1 MSEENNNQAEEPEE
15 VRQQESSEESPAPK
29 RRFFSRRNG
38 LIALALS
45 LAAGL
50 VLIIAVTLFYRYG
63 VFDNYVKTQFTA
75 KMSDI
80 GIVFSADVFRVTI
93 APLQL
98 ELKNATF
105 NDKVSGEKLFFI
117 RDAKLGLTVD
127 NLYAWQLSRDI
138 SINTTDIDGA
148 EVWVNFD
155 ENGKSNFSNLNFVE
169 DETGSRVN
177 FKYSSLKFNLTN
189 GLVHFG
195 DITHKISGDAKN
207 ITFLLEPENYD
218 LPDEQKRYK
227 VDLTSTDSNFIYD
240 ESKVE
245 PVDIRAQAI
254 VDNTG
259 AEIRN
264 LSLTTPIGTSNLKG
278 TLTDWEALKYNLQID
293 STVDLTQTS
302 TIFPLGTPL
311 RGIGNFSGIVTGEGD
326 DYKIDGEINSD
337 AISASNI
344 YLKALKVDATVDGKG
359 SAYDLNGKAI
369 AELLTFDDFRID
381 FPQLV
386 GNIRGTGTDFKWLG
400 DLQAAAIKSPL
411 GSIGGIYITD
421 AAAEYSGET
430 ERFDATLGN
439 VRAGTFVN
447 EDTDISN
454 LRAGNAKVSKVG
466 DDVNVTAPNV
476 QAGKV
481 NAEGATL
488 QNVTANNLRV
498 KNRSGQTTAQ
508 ADSVRA
514 GQVDTEDAR
523 LRNLTANNV
532 RVDDQG
538 NRTNITAGNV
548 RADGIDTNAAKIGAL
563 NAGNVEINNVT
574 GGETVIYSNNL
585 QIARVETDSA
595 VLGTLNIAG
604 VRLSIRQGTVEAR
617 SGDINAGNIALVK
630 NSDLPQGG
638 NLENVKIYKPV
649 FVLEPSGRYRATA
662 DLSLGSGVLG
672 SIKLGAARASVNLN
686 NDQVALNNLTADV
699 MEGNLNGNATIA
711 FNNRARSVVD
721 ADFTNL
727 DLGKLLALQGG
738 KVVPIEGQTNGS
750 VNLSFNGTNF
760 KTASGNLSADIIAN
774 AGTAEKGLVPVNG
787 RIEATATNGLF
798 NLDVARLNTQSTEF
812 NATGQLDL
820 NGDSSNLNLALN
832 SSDASE
838 VSRIISV
845 LEISPDFD
853 QKINEYKAE
862 FAGNLKFSG
871 TLTGNFSDPTIDGRA
886 SLDSIALRG
895 RTLGALSTDI
905 NVSPAGTELRNGLLQ
920 EPGNGGNLAFNVS
933 IPTGANDN
941 ISVQATLTNVNTG
954 NLLAALPVEGVLPAQ
969 FQDFQAQTSGTI
981 NLTGLPDNMQ
991 GEANITSGAGT
1002 LNGQP
1007 FDGFDSRVNFA
1018 GTLVTVERFNA
1029 KFGEGN
1035 LQANGTYDTAS
1046 SIFDFDVKGEN
1057 VDLTRVRP
1065 FIPNSQN
1072 LPVFTGTANL
1082 TAKATGDFDDPTTFN
1097 VNFSGSG
1104 QNVAFDGRNLGE
1116 ITFNGNTENQRLNAN
1131 VTANFEGQP
1140 QTIAANVNFA
1150 DPNLPFQ
1157 AETVFDNTNL
1167 APFIA
1172 LAGAPGTVAVTG
1184 TATGRVFLQGNL
1196 SSINANGERE
1206 FTTDN
1211 LSGAAEFSQLAL
1223 QIDETPLI
1231 ASEPV
1236 SVKFNMREVTI
1247 ESAKFSGGG
1256 SNLTI
1261 AGTKALTDEGI
1272 NNLAVDGTINLRILN
1287 AISPNAFF
1295 AGISN
1300 VSVRL
1305 TGPNSTARLNGQAEF
1320 QNASI
1325 SAFVGSERVSFQ
1337 RVEGSVRFTSNQAQ
1351 IDNLTG
1357 FLGGGR
1363 FTASGGALLNG
1374 LELQAFRLD
1383 LRGNNVTVPLP
1394 KDFLT
1399 TGDAEIG
1406 INGRRIGDELTTL
1419 ISGRINARRSLY
1431 TNDIDLA
1438 DIVGSRD
1445 GGDITQGSGSGSS
1458 LGITRLDLLV
1468 GGRDALVV
1476 RNNIADLTASISLR
1490 VTGDID
1496 YPQVAGRI
1504 TATNGTLFFRKDR
1517 YEVQRAE
1524 LVFPPNSVGIEPVI
1538 NLQAETEIGG
1548 YQILVNLNGP
1558 LTDTESLV
1566 ANVRS
1571 NPSLPQPDV
1580 ISLITTGSISNS
1592 ATGIPTLAQS
1602 GISTAAEILT
1612 DEIINKPLSRATDRL
1627 FGLNRFELDP
1637 IISGQRLNPTARL
1650 TVGRQ
1655 INNNLLVTYSTNLSE
1670 DQNQVLA
1677 LEYRVSNKLSFVAQ
1691 YEQSSLSNVT
1701 RNRNNFSFEI
1711 RLRRRF

>member
-1 MSEENNNQAEEPEE
+1 MTEENINQAEEPEE
-15 VRQQESSEESPAPK
+15 VQPPETDAQTTVSK
-29 RRFFSRRNG
+29 RRFFTRRNA
-38 LIALALS
+38 LIALLLTVISA
-45 LAAGL
+45 
-50 VLIIAVTLFYRYG
+50 VLFVVLTTVSYRYG
-63 VFDNYVKTQFTA
+63 VFDNYVKAQFVAALDEMNITF
-75 KMSDI
+75 D
-80 GIVFSADVFRVTI
+80 ADDFRVTV

-105 NDKVSGEKLFFI
+105 NNKITGEKLFRI
-117 RDAKLGLTVD
+117 GDAKLGMTVQD
-127 NLYAWQLSRDI
+127 LYALQLERHIKVQSTDV
-138 SINTTDIDGA
+138 TDI
-148 EVWVNFD
+148 EVWVTFD
-155 ENGKSNFSNLNFVE
+155 ANGDSNFSQVQLIEPTRSVKFNYASTTF
-169 DETGSRVN
+169 
-177 FKYSSLKFNLTN
+177 SLKN

-195 DITHKISGDAKN
+195 DATRKITGDAKN
-207 ITFLLEPENYD
+207 VLLTFEPENFD
-218 LPDEQKRYK
+218 VPDDQKRYK
-227 VDLTSTDSNFIYD
+227 FDFTSTDSNFIYD

-245 PVDIRAQAI
+245 PVDIRAQGIA
-254 VDNTG
+254 NGQG
-259 AEIRN
+259 AEITN
-264 LSLTTPIGTSNLKG
+264 LNLTSPLGTSNLKG
-278 TLTDWEALKYNLQID
+278 TINDWKSPKYDLQID

-311 RGIGNFSGIVTGEGD
+311 RGLGDFSGKVTGEGEN
-326 DYKIDGEINSD
+326 YKVDGSITSD

-344 YLKALKVDATVDGKG
+344 YLKALNINATVDGKG

-369 AELLTFDDFRID
+369 AELLTFEDFRID

-400 DLQAAAIKSPL
+400 DLQAAAVKSPA
-411 GSIGGIYITD
+411 GSIGKLYITD
-421 AAAEYSGET
+421 ATAEYNGES
-430 ERFDATLGN
+430 ERLDATLGN
-439 VRAGTFVN
+439 VRAASFVN
-447 EDTDISN
+447 KDIDIAN
-454 LRAGNAKVSKVG
+454 LRAGNVKVSKFG
-466 DDVNVTAPNV
+466 DDINISAPNA
-476 QAGKV
+476 QAAKV
-481 NAEGATL
+481 NAEGATI

-498 KNRSGQTTAQ
+498 KNRNGQTNAV

-514 GQVDTEDAR
+514 GQVETKDAR
-523 LRNLTANNV
+523 LRNLTANNI
-532 RVDDQG
+532 RVDDND
-538 NRTNITAGNV
+538 NRTNVTANNF
-548 RADGIDTNAAKIGAL
+548 RADGIDTNGAKIGAL
-563 NAGNVEINNVT
+563 NAANVEVNKV
-574 GGETVIYSNNL
+574 GDETVIYSNNL
-585 QIARVETDSA
+585 QVARVETNA
-595 VLGTLNIAG
+595 AILGKLNIAG
-604 VRLSIRQGTVEAR
+604 VRLSIRQGTIEAR

-630 NSDLPQGG
+630 SSSVPEGG
-638 NLENVKIYKPV
+638 NLQNVKIYKPV

-672 SIKLGAARASVNLN
+672 SIKLGAAKANVNLN

-699 MEGNLNGNATIA
+699 LEGSVNGAATIA
-711 FNNRARSVVD
+711 FNNRARSVIN

-738 KVVPIEGQTNGS
+738 KVVPIEGQTSGN

-774 AGTAEKGLVPVNG
+774 AGTQDKGLVPVNG
-787 RIEATATNGLF
+787 RVEASATNGLF
-798 NLDVARLNTQSTEF
+798 NLDVARFNTQSTEL
-812 NATGQLDL
+812 NATGKLDL
-820 NGDSSNLNLALN
+820 NGSDSDLNIALA
-832 SSDASE
+832 STDASE

-845 LEISPDFD
+845 LDVSPTFD
-853 QKINEYKAE
+853 QKINEYRAE
-862 FAGNLKFSG
+862 FAGNLKFNG
-871 TLTGNFSDPTIDGRA
+871 TLTGNFSDPTIDGKA
-886 SLDSIALRG
+886 SLDSLSLRG
-895 RTLGALSTDI
+895 RELGALSTDVF
-905 NVSPAGTELRNGLLQ
+905 VSPAGTELKNGLLQ
-920 EPGNGGNLAFNVS
+920 ERDGGNLAFNVN
-933 IPTGANDN
+933 IPTGGTNN
-941 ISVQATLTNVNTG
+941 IAVQAELKNVNTG
-954 NLLAALPVEGVLPAQ
+954 NLLAALPLEGVLPAQ
-969 FQDFQAQTSGTI
+969 FNNFQAQTSGTI
-981 NLTGLPDNMQ
+981 NLTGLPGEMQ

-1002 LNGQP
+1002 LNGEP
-1007 FDGFDSRVNFA
+1007 FDGFDSRVTFA
-1018 GTLVTVERFNA
+1018 GTLVNVEKFNA

-1046 SIFDFDVKGEN
+1046 SVFDFDVKGEN

-1065 FIPNSQN
+1065 FLPNNQN
-1072 LPVFTGTANL
+1072 LPAFSGNVNL
-1082 TAKATGDFDDPTTFN
+1082 TAKATGDLDDSKTFN
-1097 VNFSGSG
+1097 VNFNGTG
-1104 QNVAFDGRNLGE
+1104 QNIAFADKNLGV

-1131 VTANFEGQP
+1131 ITANFEGQPP

-1150 DPNLPFQ
+1150 DPNLPFE

-1184 TATGRVFLQGNL
+1184 TATGRVFLRGNL
-1196 SSINANGERE
+1196 SGINANGERE

-1211 LSGAAEFSQLAL
+1211 LSGSAEFSQLAL

-1236 SVKFNMREVTI
+1236 SVKFNTREVVI
-1247 ESAKFSGGG
+1247 ESAKFSGSG
-1256 SNLTI
+1256 SNITV
-1261 AGTKALTDEGI
+1261 AGTKALTDDGI
-1272 NNLAVDGTINLRILN
+1272 NNLSVDGTINLRILN

-1295 AGISN
+1295 AGLAS
-1300 VSVRL
+1300 VSIRL
-1305 TGPNSTARLNGQAEF
+1305 TGPNSTARLNGDANF

-1337 RVEGSVRFTSNQAQ
+1337 RVEGRVLFTSNQAQ

-1363 FTASGGALLNG
+1363 FTASGGALLDG
-1374 LELQAFRLD
+1374 LTLQAFRLD

-1394 KDFLT
+1394 KNFLT

-1406 INGRRIGDELTTL
+1406 INGRRIGGELTTL
-1419 ISGRINARRSLY
+1419 ISGRLNARRSLY
-1431 TNDIDLA
+1431 SKDIDLA
-1438 DIVGSRD
+1438 DVIGSRSD
-1445 GGDITQGSGSGSS
+1445 GSLTQGSSSGNS

-1468 GGRDALVV
+1468 EGRDALVV

-1504 TATNGTLFFRKDR
+1504 TATNGTLFFRSDR

-1524 LVFPPNSVGIEPVI
+1524 LVFPPNSSGIEPVI

-1592 ATGIPTLAQS
+1592 STGIPTLAQS

-1612 DEIINKPLSRATDRL
+1612 DEIINKPIAKATDKL
-1627 FGLNRFELDP
+1627 FGLNKFELDP

-1655 INNNLLVTYSTNLSE
+1655 INKNLLVTYSTNLSE

-1677 LEYRVSNKLSFVAQ
+1677 FEYRVSNKLSFVAQ
-1691 YEQSSLSNVT
+1691 YEQRSLSNVT
-1701 RNRNNFSFEI
+1701 RNRNNFSFEV
-1711 RLRRRF
+1711 RLRKRF

>member
-1 MSEENNNQAEEPEE
+1 MSEENINQAEEPESA
-15 VRQQESSEESPAPK
+15 VQPESSQEQPSLK
-29 RRFFSRRNG
+29 RRRFLTRRNA
-38 LIALALS
+38 LLAL
-45 LAAGL
+45 LATVIGAVL
-50 VLIIAVTLFYRYG
+50 VVVLTTVSYRYG
-63 VFDNYVKTQFTA
+63 VFDNYIKTQFVAALDEMNIT
-75 KMSDI
+75 
-80 GIVFSADVFRVTI
+80 FEADVFRVTVT
-93 APLQL
+93 PLQL

-105 NDKVSGEKLFFI
+105 NNKLTGEKLFRI
-117 RDAKLGLTVD
+117 GDAKLGMTVQD
-127 NLYAWQLSRDI
+127 LYALQLQRNIKVQS
-138 SINTTDIDGA
+138 TDVTDVEA
-148 EVWVNFD
+148 WVNFNED
-155 ENGKSNFSNLNFVE
+155 GSSNFTGVQLVE
-169 DETGSRVN
+169 PTRSVKFN
-177 FKYSSLKFNLTN
+177 YASTTFSLKN

-195 DITHKISGDAKN
+195 EATRKINGDAKN
-207 ITFLLEPENYD
+207 ILLTFEPENFEV
-218 LPDEQKRYK
+218 PDDQKRYK
-227 VDLTSTDSNFIYD
+227 FDFTSTDSNFIYD

-245 PVDIRAQAI
+245 PIDIRAQGIA
-254 VDNTG
+254 NGQG
-259 AEIRN
+259 AEITSLN
-264 LSLTTPIGTSNLKG
+264 LTSPLGTSNLKG
-278 TLTDWEALKYNLQID
+278 TITDWKSPKYDLLID
-293 STVDLTQTS
+293 SSVDLTQTS

-311 RGIGNFSGIVTGEGD
+311 RGIGNFSGKVTGEGST
-326 DYKIDGEINSD
+326 YKIDGNITSD

-344 YLKALKVDATVDGKG
+344 YLKALNIDATVDGKG

-369 AELLTFDDFRID
+369 AELLTFEDFRID
-381 FPQLV
+381 FPQFV

-400 DLQAAAIKSPL
+400 DLQAAAVKSPA
-411 GSIGGIYITD
+411 GSIGRLYITD
-421 AAAEYSGET
+421 ATAEYNGES
-430 ERFDATLGN
+430 ERLDATLGN
-439 VRAGTFVN
+439 VRAASFVN
-447 EDTDISN
+447 EDVDISN
-454 LRAGNAKVSKVG
+454 LRAGNVKVSKVG
-466 DDVNVTAPNV
+466 DDINVTAPNA

-488 QNVTANNLRV
+488 QDVTANNLRV
-498 KNRSGQTTAQ
+498 KNRNGQTNAV

-514 GQVDTEDAR
+514 RQVDTEDAR

-532 RVDDQG
+532 RVDDND
-538 NRTNITAGNV
+538 NRTNVLANNV
-548 RADGIDTNAAKIGAL
+548 RADGIDTDGAKIGAL
-563 NAGNVEINNVT
+563 NAANVKINKAGN
-574 GGETVIYSNNL
+574 ETVIYSNNL
-585 QIARVETDSA
+585 QVAKVETDA
-595 VLGTLNIAG
+595 AILGTLNIAG
-604 VRLSIRQGTVEAR
+604 VRLSIRQGTIEAR

-630 NSDLPQGG
+630 NSGLPQGG
-638 NLENVKIYKPV
+638 NIENVKIYKPV

-662 DLSLGSGVLG
+662 DLSLGGGVLG
-672 SIKLGAARASVNLN
+672 SIKLGAAKANVNLN

-699 MEGNLNGNATIA
+699 MEGNVNGNATIA
-711 FNNRARSVVD
+711 FNNRARSVIN

-738 KVVPIEGQTNGS
+738 KVVPIEGQTSGN
-750 VNLSFNGTNF
+750 VNLSFAGTNF

-774 AGTAEKGLVPVNG
+774 AGTQEKGLVPVNG
-787 RIEATATNGLF
+787 RIEAVATNGLF
-798 NLDVARLNTQSTEF
+798 NLDIARFNTQNTEL
-812 NATGQLDL
+812 NATGRLDL
-820 NGDSSNLNLALN
+820 NGSDSNLNIALD

-845 LEISPDFD
+845 LDVSPTFD
-853 QKINEYKAE
+853 QKVNEYKAE
-862 FAGNLKFSG
+862 FAGNLKFNG
-871 TLTGNFSDPTIDGRA
+871 TLTGNFSDPTIDGKA
-886 SLDSIALRG
+886 SLDSLNLRG
-895 RTLGALSTDI
+895 RELGALSTDI
-905 NVSPAGTELRNGLLQ
+905 FVSPAGTELRNGLLQ
-920 EPGNGGNLAFNVS
+920 ERGGGGNLAFNVN
-933 IPTGANDN
+933 IPTGGTNN
-941 ISVQATLTNVNTG
+941 ISVQAELKNVNTG
-954 NLLAALPVEGVLPAQ
+954 NLLAALPLEGVLPAQ
-969 FQDFQAQTSGTI
+969 FNDFQAQTSGTI
-981 NLTGLPDNMQ
+981 NLTGLPGAME

-1007 FDGFDSRVNFA
+1007 FDGFDSRVTFA
-1018 GTLVTVERFNA
+1018 GTLVNVEKFNA
-1029 KFGEGN
+1029 KFGEGT
-1035 LQANGTYDTAS
+1035 LQANGNYDTAS
-1046 SIFDFDVKGEN
+1046 SVFDFDVKGEN

-1065 FIPNSQN
+1065 FLPNNQD
-1072 LPVFTGTANL
+1072 LPAFSGNVNL
-1082 TAKATGDFDDPTTFN
+1082 TAKATGDLDDSKTFN
-1097 VNFSGSG
+1097 VNFNGT
-1104 QNVAFDGRNLGE
+1104 GRNIAFEDKNFGE

-1184 TATGRVFLQGNL
+1184 TATGRVFLSGNL
-1196 SSINANGERE
+1196 SVINANGTRE
-1206 FTTDN
+1206 FTTGN

-1223 QIDETPLI
+1223 QIDDTPLI

-1236 SVKFNMREVTI
+1236 SVKFNTREVII

-1256 SNLTI
+1256 SNITV
-1261 AGTKALTDEGI
+1261 AGTKALTADGI
-1272 NNLAVDGTINLRILN
+1272 NNLSVDGAINLRILN

-1295 AGISN
+1295 AGIAN

-1305 TGPNSTARLNGQAEF
+1305 TGPNATARLNGDANF
-1320 QNASI
+1320 QNASV

-1337 RVEGSVRFTSNQAQ
+1337 RVEGRVMFTSNQAQ

-1363 FTASGGALLNG
+1363 FYASGGALLGND
-1374 LELQAFRLD
+1374 LTLNAFRLD

-1394 KDFLT
+1394 KNFLT

-1431 TNDIDLA
+1431 SKDIDLA
-1438 DIVGSRD
+1438 DVIGSRGD
-1445 GGDITQGSGSGSS
+1445 GNITQSSGGGNT
-1458 LGITRLDLLV
+1458 LGVTRLDLLV
-1468 GGRDALVV
+1468 EGRDALVV

-1504 TATNGTLFFRKDR
+1504 TATNGTLFFRNDR
-1517 YEVQRAE
+1517 YEIQRAE
-1524 LVFPPNSVGIEPVI
+1524 LVFPPNSSGIEPVI
-1538 NLQAETEIGG
+1538 NLQAESEIGG

-1558 LTDTESLV
+1558 LTDTQSLV

-1580 ISLITTGSISNS
+1580 ISLITTGSISDS
-1592 ATGIPTLAQS
+1592 STGIPTLAQS

-1612 DEIINKPLSRATDRL
+1612 DEIINKPIAKATDRL

-1655 INNNLLVTYSTNLSE
+1655 INKNLLVTYSTNLSE

-1677 LEYRVSNKLSFVAQ
+1677 FEYRVSNKLSFVAQ
-1691 YEQSSLSNVT
+1691 YEQRSLSNVT
-1701 RNRNNFSFEI
+1701 RNRNNFSFEV
-1711 RLRRRF
+1711 RLRKRF